1 VSGPIYLVRHAK
13 AGHRERWTDDDELR
27 PLTKRGRRQAEAL
40 VELFA
45 TQPFARL
52 LSSRY
57 VRCMQTFEPLAAAR
71 NLEVE
76 PADELAEGAA
86 TAATVELMLE
96 AAADGPV
103 ALNTHG
109 DVIMNVID
117 ELAQRSVPLAG
128 PVLLEKGSTWIV
140 ELQDGSFTSAR
151 YVPPPPDAG
160 D

>member
-45 TQPFARL
+45 TQHFVRL
-52 LSSRY
+52 ISSRY
-57 VRCMQTFEPLAAAR
+57 LRCMQTFEPLAGAR
-71 NLEVE
+71 KLEVE
-76 PADELAEGAA
+76 QAEGLAEG
-86 TAATVELMLE
+86 TSSSATVELMLE
-96 AAADGPV
+96 AAADGPI
-103 ALNTHG
+103 ALSTHG
-109 DVIMNVID
+109 DVIMNVLD

-128 PVLLEKGSTWIV
+128 PVLLEKGSTWII
-140 ELQDGSFTSAR
+140 EFQDGSFSSAR
-151 YVPPPPDAG
+151 YVPPPADAG

>member
-45 TQPFARL
+45 RQQFARL

-57 VRCMQTFEPLAAAR
+57 LRCMQTFEPLAAAR
-71 NLEVE
+71 KLEVE
-76 PADELAEGAA
+76 QADGLAEGAS

-96 AAADGPV
+96 VSADAPV

-109 DVIMNVID
+109 DVIMNVLD
-117 ELAQRSVPLAG
+117 ELARHGVPLAG
-128 PVLLEKGSTWIV
+128 PVLLEKGSTWVI
-140 ELQDGSFTSAR
+140 ELQGGSFVSAR
-151 YVPPPPDAG
+151 YVPPPAEAG